1 MTAKVSGK
9 TATRLRTPAQ
19 MSQAVTPE
27 ASRPLRK
34 NPNLLCYFP
43 ASFIDQQRTFDFLT
57 LKMLEDFPRSASS
70 R

>member
-27 ASRPLRK
+27 ASRPLRT
-34 NPNLLCYFP
+34 NPNLLCYFQLHLLISRGP
-43 ASFIDQQRTFDFLT
+43 LT
-57 LKMLEDFPRSASS
+57 SS
-70 R
+70 H